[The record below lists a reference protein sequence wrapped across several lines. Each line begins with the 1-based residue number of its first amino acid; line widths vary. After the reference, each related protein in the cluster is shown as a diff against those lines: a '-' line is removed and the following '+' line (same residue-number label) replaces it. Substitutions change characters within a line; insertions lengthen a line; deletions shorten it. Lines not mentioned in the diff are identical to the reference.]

1 MTDYSRKLLFQQN
14 LAGIIDNQIASA
26 KQGAGYELPC
36 IVKEISA
43 DGLFVTVDFAV
54 AQGQFPLPT
63 ITIPIAESEYVRLPI
78 QVGTVGVTKKIDVN
92 IQNISGQADGVAGYT
107 NYGNLDAVLCFVPIS
122 NSKLFPSNEDI
133 NSLWLYGPNGVKIQ
147 DLQVS
152 GGTQT
157 SNSSVTLTPNDI
169 VIKYGLT
176 ETITMSAIG
185 TVINSGLL
193 SSIVMTAESI
203 VISYGTSAVITLNSS
218 GIQISGTTVLDGVT
232 WDTHV
237 HSDPQGGKTGG
248 PANP

>member
-14 LAGIIDNQIASA
+14 LAGIINNQIASA

-107 NYGNLDAVLCFVPIS
+107 NYGNLDSVLCFVPIT
-122 NSKLFPSNEDI
+122 NSKLFPTTPDKNV
-133 NSLWLYGPNGVKIQ
+133 LWLYGPNGVLIQNAAGDSKITISETMVK
-147 DLQVS
+147 LES
-152 GGTQT
+152 GSSYITINHNGEIDIQG
-157 SNSSVTLTPNDI
+157 SSVKIMGKDFLSHEHKDTQP
-169 VIKYGLT
+169 G
-176 ETITMSAIG
+176 SG
-185 TVINSGLL
+185 NSG
-193 SSIVMTAESI
+193 VVA
-203 VISYGTSAVITLNSS
+203 
-218 GIQISGTTVLDGVT
+218 
-232 WDTHV
+232 
-237 HSDPQGGKTGG
+237 
-248 PANP
+248 

>member
-122 NSKLFPSNEDI
+122 NSKLFPTTPDKNA
-133 NSLWLYGPNGVKIQ
+133 LWLYGPSGVKIQ
-147 DLQVS
+147 DLQIDGDGNQVS
-152 GGTQT
+152 HA
-157 SNSSVTLTPNDI
+157 SITLTTSGI
-169 VIKYGLT
+169 VIAFGS
-176 ETITMSAIG
+176 SA
-185 TVINSGLL
+185 S
-193 SSIVMTAESI
+193 
-203 VISYGTSAVITLNSS
+203 ITLNSS
-218 GIQISGTTVLDGVT
+218 GITMTGTIKLDGIT
-232 WDTHV
+232 WATHV
-237 HSDPQGGKTGG
+237 HSDPQGGETGG
-248 PANP
+248 PADPP